1 MRGCLLRYGE
11 KIKYVIRKS
20 RTFVERYVRIYEQTS
35 LHRCVLSIFV
45 TRFEKTER
53 TAKLFIN
60 QFYYSMKKKIYGALV
75 LGSLL
80 LSGGMVSC
88 SDYDDDINSLNERVD
103 GIEKT
108 LADLKAKIEA
118 GAVITKVENTSN
130 GVKVTLSNGESFE
143 LTNGKNGA
151 DGKPGSTV
159 SVDSEGYWT
168 IDGNR
173 VTVGGKPIKAEG
185 EKGDQG
191 EAGTPGED
199 GKDGKWYEPNE
210 DGFWYECSYN
220 EEGEVVKTKT
230 ENQWVPATDE
240 GVRVV
245 YYPAEGYML
254 IYGAEGSED
263 KAIRIDIT
271 SDLKS
276 LALIPYVIDSESGL
290 SEIGFYNIIAKDGKI
305 AESTDAKAHYR
316 LNPAN
321 ADVNAWEWSMI
332 DRTAQVRATGDNVND
347 LLVISDTDVDAGE
360 LTVTL
365 KSRKSLDGLAEDEI
379 AIFALAGNNET
390 TGEQIVSDYGKVVSK
405 DLKTFSI
412 INESL
417 GKESA
422 FDHKYSTIVPAKEQP
437 ADAQLVYDENISNE
451 EQLGLDLNTL
461 TWTWAEDITTSKV
474 TLEDLDIDGLTYTF
488 EKPKTY
494 LGNDGVTNQ
503 QEFVVLEGSTVK
515 VNEYGTAAIGRTPIF
530 LAKALVNG
538 KEVASGYIKLEIVE
552 KDETPVPDK
561 EDEILTVDC
570 GVINYQ
576 TLAAGTQIKGLEWT
590 VVNQF
595 YAKYNLTV
603 DKFRAAYKEPTA
615 ASVNAE
621 TGVKL
626 TNNWWDDTTGTTTDA
641 ASIDMDPTKIAVV
654 AKLGQKREATITF
667 ESKDKKVYPNVV
679 VKFVYQI
686 EDNVTFP
693 ELNPD
698 YKIGENMVQVKG
710 RLVGNKWTMISAI
723 KEHFVD
729 YLAGYSTPNNHKQNL
744 VASFTNPLQTGA
756 SITRTNALA
765 QNIQLTEALVDNHRD
780 FSVDLNMTLANGEKQ
795 KYTYIVRFA
804 SPYTLSVDALT
815 LKTMPAQVSKADLA
829 KAVVVKG
836 PNGEVIYQ
844 NGAVTSAADTYKFAT
859 SGYDFDYKLDGSETD
874 SWASFGRNLTITDA
888 GMISWAN
895 DGTVLQKDKFATS
908 KVTLTVP
915 NVVINNSEGLVK
927 ILSSAHSME

>member
-1 MRGCLLRYGE
+1 MS
-11 KIKYVIRKS
+11 KD
-20 RTFVERYVRIYEQTS
+20 TYEYTNRQAFIGVPY
-35 LHRCVLSIFV
+35 LFLSHDL
-45 TRFEKTER
+45 KTER

-143 LTNGKNGA
+143 LTNGKDGADGA

-168 IDGNR
+168 IDGKR

-191 EAGTPGED
+191 EAGTPGEDGQD

-230 ENQWVPATDE
+230 DSQWIPATDE

-245 YYPAEGYML
+245 YNPAEGYML
-254 IYGAEGSED
+254 IYGAEGAEEP
-263 KAIRIDIT
+263 IRIDIT

-290 SEIGFYNIIAKDGKI
+290 SEIGFYNIIAKDGKV

-321 ADVNAWEWSMI
+321 ADVNAWEWSII

-347 LLVISDTDVDAGE
+347 LLVISDKDVDAGE

-365 KSRKSLDGLAEDEI
+365 KSRKSLEGLAQDQI
-379 AIFALAGNNET
+379 AIFALAGNNKT
-390 TGEQIVSDYGKVVSK
+390 TGEQIVSDYGKVVSE
-405 DLKTFSI
+405 DLKNFAI
-412 INESL
+412 VNESL
-417 GKESA
+417 GGGA
-422 FDHKYSTIVPAKEQP
+422 FASEYPTTEPAKTAA
-437 ADAQLVYDENISNE
+437 ADAKLVYNE
-451 EQLGLDLNTL
+451 SLDLNTL
-461 TWTWAEDITTSKV
+461 AWTWAKDLIPNNV
-474 TLEDLDIDGLTYTF
+474 TLEGLEIDGLTYTF
-488 EKPKTY
+488 EKPETY

-538 KEVASGYIKLEIVE
+538 KEVASGYIKLEVVE
-552 KDETPVPDK
+552 SAPAADK

-576 TLAAGTQIKGLEWT
+576 TLDALTAGTQIKGLEWT

-603 DKFRAAYKEPTA
+603 DKFRTAYNAPTA
-615 ASVNAE
+615 ANIVTEA
-621 TGVKL
+621 GVEL
-626 TNNWWDDTTGTTTDA
+626 TNNWWNDQSGTTTDA
-641 ASIDMDPTKIAVV
+641 ATIDMDPTQVAVV

-667 ESKDKKVYPNVV
+667 ESKNKKVYPNVV

-693 ELNPD
+693 ELNDD
-698 YKIGENMVQVKG
+698 YKIGEKMVQVKG

-723 KEHFVD
+723 KEHFEN
-729 YLAGYSTPNNHKQNL
+729 YLAGYTTPANHDADL
-744 VASFTNPLQTGA
+744 VATLKPLQTGA
-756 SITRTNALA
+756 SITSGVATT
-765 QNIQLTEALVDNHRD
+765 QDIQLTAPLTGDYRD
-780 FSVDLNMTLANGEKQ
+780 YVVYLNMTLANGEIQ
-795 KYTYIVRFA
+795 KLTYTVRFA
-804 SPYTLSVDALT
+804 SPYAVSLDELT
-815 LKTMPAQVSKADLA
+815 LKTLPAEASKADLA
-829 KAVVVKG
+829 KAVVVTG
-836 PNGEVIYQ
+836 PLNEIIYQ
-844 NGAVTSAADTYKFAT
+844 NGVVTSAGATYKFAD
-859 SGYDFDYKLDGSETD
+859 SGYSFDYDLTGSTTD
-874 SWASFGRNLTITDA
+874 SWESFGGNLTLTGSQIVWD
-888 GMISWAN
+888 N
-895 DGTVLQKDKFATS
+895 DGTELQKDKFATS

-915 NVVINNSEGLVK
+915 NVVINNAEGVVK

>member
-1 MRGCLLRYGE
+1 MS
-11 KIKYVIRKS
+11 KD
-20 RTFVERYVRIYEQTS
+20 TYEYTNRQA
-35 LHRCVLSIFV
+35 LNALAYLFLSHDF
-45 TRFEKTER
+45 KTER

-143 LTNGKNGA
+143 LTNGKDGANGA

-185 EKGDQG
+185 EKGEQG
-191 EAGTPGED
+191 EAGTPGEDGQD

-210 DGFWYECSYN
+210 DGFWYECAYN

-230 ENQWVPATDE
+230 DSQWIPATDE

-245 YYPAEGYML
+245 YNPDGGYML
-254 IYGAEGSED
+254 IYGAEGTDE
-263 KAIRIDIT
+263 AIRIDIT

-332 DRTAQVRATGDNVND
+332 DRTAQVRAAGDNVND
-347 LLVISDTDVDAGE
+347 LLVISDKNVDAGE

-365 KSRKSLDGLAEDEI
+365 KSRKSLEGLAQDQI
-379 AIFALAGNNET
+379 AIFALAGNNKT
-390 TGEQIVSDYGKVVSK
+390 TGEQIVSDYGKVVSE
-405 DLKTFSI
+405 DLKNFAI
-412 INESL
+412 VNESL
-417 GKESA
+417 GGGA
-422 FDHKYSTIVPAKEQP
+422 FDSEYPTTEPAKTAA
-437 ADAQLVYDENISNE
+437 ADAKLVYNE
-451 EQLGLDLNTL
+451 SLDLNTL
-461 TWTWAEDITTSKV
+461 AWTWVKDLTPNNV
-474 TLEDLDIDGLTYTF
+474 TLEGLEIDGLTYTF

-538 KEVASGYIKLEIVE
+538 KEVASGYIKLEVVE
-552 KDETPVPDK
+552 SAPAADK

-570 GVINYQ
+570 GIINYQ
-576 TLAAGTQIKGLEWT
+576 ALDALAAGTKIKGLEWT

-603 DKFRAAYKEPTA
+603 DKFRAAYNEPTA
-615 ASVNAE
+615 ANVVAE
-621 TGVKL
+621 AGVEL
-626 TNNWWDDTTGTTTDA
+626 TNNWWNDQSGTTTDA
-641 ASIDMDPTKIAVV
+641 ATIDMDPTQVAVV

-667 ESKDKKVYPNVV
+667 ESKNKKVYPNVV

-693 ELNPD
+693 ELNED

-710 RLVGNKWTMISAI
+710 RLVGDKWTMISAI
-723 KEHFVD
+723 KEHFEN
-729 YLAGYSTPNNHKQNL
+729 YLVGYTTPANHNEDL
-744 VASFTNPLQTGA
+744 VASLKPLQAGA
-756 SITRTNALA
+756 SITFGVATT
-765 QNIQLTEALVDNHRD
+765 QDIQLTAPLTEDHRD
-780 FSVDLNMTLANGEKQ
+780 YVVYLNMILANGEGQ
-795 KYTYIVRFA
+795 RFTYTVRFA
-804 SPYTLSVDALT
+804 SPYTVSLEKIT
-815 LKTMPAQVSKADLA
+815 LKTLPAQVSKADLSR
-829 KAVVVKG
+829 AVVVTG

-859 SGYDFDYKLDGSETD
+859 SGYSFDYDLTGSTTD
-874 SWASFGRNLTITDA
+874 SWESFGGNLTLSDD
-888 GMISWAN
+888 GMIEWAN
-895 DGTVLQKDKFATS
+895 DGTDLQRNKIATS
-908 KVTLTVP
+908 KVTMTVP
-915 NVVINNSEGLVK
+915 NVVIDGAEGVVE
-927 ILSSAHSME
+927 ILSTANSKK

>member
-1 MRGCLLRYGE
+1 
-11 KIKYVIRKS
+11 
-20 RTFVERYVRIYEQTS
+20 
-35 LHRCVLSIFV
+35 
-45 TRFEKTER
+45 
-53 TAKLFIN
+53 
-60 QFYYSMKKKIYGALV
+60 MKKKIYGALV

-143 LTNGKNGA
+143 LTNGKDGADGA

-199 GKDGKWYEPNE
+199 GQDGKDGKWYEPNE
-210 DGFWYECSYN
+210 DGFWYECAYN

-230 ENQWVPATDE
+230 DSQWIPATDE

-245 YYPAEGYML
+245 YNPAEGYML
-254 IYGAEGSED
+254 IYGAEGAEEP
-263 KAIRIDIT
+263 IRIDIT

-290 SEIGFYNIIAKDGKI
+290 SEIGFYNIIAKDGKV

-347 LLVISDTDVDAGE
+347 LLVISDKNVDAGE

-365 KSRKSLDGLAEDEI
+365 KSRKSLEGLAQDQI
-379 AIFALAGNNET
+379 AIFALAGNNKT
-390 TGEQIVSDYGKVVSK
+390 TGEQIVSDYGKVVSE
-405 DLKTFSI
+405 DLKNFAI
-412 INESL
+412 VNESL
-417 GKESA
+417 GGGA
-422 FDHKYSTIVPAKEQP
+422 FASEYPTTEPAKTAA
-437 ADAQLVYDENISNE
+437 ADAKLVYNE
-451 EQLGLDLNTL
+451 SLDLNTL
-461 TWTWAEDITTSKV
+461 AWTWVKDLKPNNV
-474 TLEDLDIDGLTYTF
+474 TLEGLEIDGLTYTF

-503 QEFVVLEGSTVK
+503 QDFVVLEGSTVK

-538 KEVASGYIKLEIVE
+538 KEVASGYIKLEVVE
-552 KDETPVPDK
+552 SAPAADK

-570 GVINYQ
+570 GIINYQ
-576 TLAAGTQIKGLEWT
+576 ALDALAAGTQIKGLEWT
-590 VVNQF
+590 IVNQF

-603 DKFRAAYKEPTA
+603 DKFRAAYNEPTA
-615 ASVNAE
+615 ANVVAE
-621 TGVKL
+621 AGVEL
-626 TNNWWDDTTGTTTDA
+626 TNNWWNDQSGTTTDA
-641 ASIDMDPTKIAVV
+641 ATIDMDPTQVAVV

-710 RLVGNKWTMISAI
+710 RLVVDKWTMISAI
-723 KEHFVD
+723 KEHFEN
-729 YLAGYSTPNNHKQNL
+729 YLVGYTTPANHNKDL
-744 VASFTNPLQTGA
+744 VASLKPLQTGA
-756 SITRTNALA
+756 SITSGVVATT
-765 QNIQLTEALVDNHRD
+765 QDIQLTDPLTGDYRD
-780 FSVDLNMTLANGEKQ
+780 YVVYLNMTLANGEIQ
-795 KYTYIVRFA
+795 KLTYTVRFA
-804 SPYTLSVDALT
+804 SPYAVSLDELT
-815 LKTMPAQVSKADLA
+815 LKTLPAEASKADLA
-829 KAVVVKG
+829 KAVVVTG
-836 PNGEVIYQ
+836 PLNEIIYQ
-844 NGAVTSAADTYKFAT
+844 NGVVTSAGATYKFAD
-859 SGYDFDYKLDGSETD
+859 SGYRFDYDLTGSTTD
-874 SWASFGRNLTITDA
+874 SWESFGGNLTLTGSQIVWD
-888 GMISWAN
+888 N
-895 DGTVLQKDKFATS
+895 DGTELQKDKFATS

-915 NVVINNSEGLVK
+915 NVVINNAEGVVK